1 MPCATLPSPLTLAE
15 TARLIL
21 RQPRID
27 DAPALSAMMTASV
40 SRWLGAWPLPFTPKM
55 AAERITHVLAAEA
68 EGKALPL
75 VVTRRSDD
83 RVLGWIAS
91 SRQDGNADRATLG
104 YWLGEV
110 HHGQG
115 YMREAAPAA
124 LARTFAV
131 LPVAAVEASTH
142 PENLAS
148 LAVFRAC
155 GMRYAED
162 RMIFAPARLR
172 EEFCHVY
179 EALRPV

>member
-1 MPCATLPSPLTLAE
+1 MPPAMVPQPPTPTE
-15 TARLIL
+15 TARLVL
-21 RQPRID
+21 RLPRNE

-40 SRWLGAWPLPFTPKM
+40 SRWLGAWPVPFAPAM
-55 AAERITHVLAAEA
+55 AAERVAHSLAAHA
-68 EGKALPL
+68 QGTALPL
-75 VVTRRSDD
+75 VVARRSDE

-91 SRQDGNADRATLG
+91 SRQDADPGRATLG
-104 YWLGEV
+104 YWLGEE
-110 HHGQG
+110 HHGRG

-131 LPVAAVEASTH
+131 LPVAAIEASTH

-155 GMRYAED
+155 GMRHVED
-162 RMIFAPARLR
+162 RMIFAPARSR

-179 EALRPV
+179 EVLRSG